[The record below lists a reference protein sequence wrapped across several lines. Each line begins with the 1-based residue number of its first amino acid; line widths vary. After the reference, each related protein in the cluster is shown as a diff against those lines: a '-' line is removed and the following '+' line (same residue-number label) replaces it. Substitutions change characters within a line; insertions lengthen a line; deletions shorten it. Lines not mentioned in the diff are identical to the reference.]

1 MPLCFPHSIFSRN
14 ADYALPRQTADCGMC
29 TPAAVFRRSTKI
41 FLGHDM
47 FISFITWFVLSV
59 NTLKFRMTR
68 SSLSPHCLFAASRRY
83 VNNFGPCFEM
93 HTQVPQVNVSGKLQ
107 RSLTLSW
114 RMLRANWRWIKLDYF
129 LSSLTPTA
137 IIFLQ
142 KFIDVFIGT
151 LRITANIKYFHRMIF
166 IWDFIIYMIYTV
178 SARLQ
183 SYEQINFDLLNH

>member
-47 FISFITWFVLSV
+47 FISFMTWFVLSV
-59 NTLKFRMTR
+59 NILKFRMTR
-68 SSLSPHCLFAASRRY
+68 SSLSPLCLFAASRRY
-83 VNNFGPCFEM
+83 VNNFGPFFEM
-93 HTQVPQVNVSGKLQ
+93 HTQVPQVHVSGKLW
-107 RSLTLSW
+107 RSLILSW
-114 RMLRANWRWIKLDYF
+114 RILRANWRWIKLDYF